1 MVDDSEDL
9 SSFGIHDRDIF
20 KGKKK
25 LSHSFQTFDNK
36 GELKIPRFNTQQKQ
50 IGEKQEQGGQKGRCW
65 DTCWVFLA
73 CLGYTG
79 TLAGSSWPVWATQG
93 CQTDKNKTPFSLFP

>member
-1 MVDDSEDL
+1 MDDSENL
-9 SSFGIHDRDIF
+9 SSFDIHDRDIF

-50 IGEKQEQGGQKGRCW
+50 IRNRSDVARKG
-65 DTCWVFLA
+65 TA
-73 CLGYTG
+73 G
-79 TLAGSSWPVWATQG
+79 TLAGSS
-93 CQTDKNKTPFSLFP
+93 